1 MKNDTTVRTKQE
13 MEAIKGS
20 RDSRIMFEEEWL
32 ELKECISEL
41 TQGSSA
47 GSFLDKREERYQK

>member
-1 MKNDTTVRTKQE
+1 LKNDTTVRTKQE

-41 TQGSSA
+41 TQDSSA
-47 GSFLDKREERYQK
+47 GPSS